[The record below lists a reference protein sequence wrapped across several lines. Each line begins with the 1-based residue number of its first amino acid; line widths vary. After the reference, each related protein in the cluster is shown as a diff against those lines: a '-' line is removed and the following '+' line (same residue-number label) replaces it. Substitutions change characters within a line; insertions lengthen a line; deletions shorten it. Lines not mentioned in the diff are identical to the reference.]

1 MKKGILNILLVFAL
15 ITGISVPG
23 SIQAEAAAPT
33 IKVHFID
40 VGQGDA
46 IYIKAPSGEDILID
60 AGNKG
65 KGKIVVNY
73 LKKLKVKDIDIM
85 IASHSDAD
93 NIGGLPEV
101 MNSIKVKSLYAP
113 NSTNTTAAYKDF
125 VNTAKKKKLTIKTA
139 KAGVKLPVK
148 GVNAQFVGPVKTY
161 GKTDRN
167 NWSAVLHVA
176 YKKNTFLFTGDA
188 QTKAETDMIKA
199 KKTLRADVL
208 KVSTQGSK
216 TATSQAFVN
225 VVKPKYAIISVGK
238 NGYGHPTSQTVSR
251 LTKAKAKVYRTDRSK
266 TIVVTGNGS
275 TYSIGK

>member
-15 ITGISVPG
+15 ITGISLPG

-251 LTKAKAKVYRTDRSK
+251 LTKAKAKVYRTDRNK

>member
-1 MKKGILNILLVFAL
+1 MKKGIFKILLAFTLV
-15 ITGISVPG
+15 TGLSIPN
-23 SIQAEAAAPT
+23 SIQVEAATPS

-65 KGKIVVNY
+65 KGKTVVNY
-73 LKKLKVKDIDIM
+73 LKKLKVKDIEIM
-85 IASHSDAD
+85 IASHPDAD

-113 NSTNTTAAYKDF
+113 NFRNITAAYKNF
-125 VNTAKKKKLTIKTA
+125 VNTAKKKKLTIKNA

-148 GVNAQFVGPVKTY
+148 GVTAQFVGPVKSY

-167 NWSAVLHVA
+167 NWSAVLHLT

-188 QTKAETDMIKA
+188 QIKAEKDMIKA
-199 KKTLRADVL
+199 KKKLRADVL

-216 TATSQAFVN
+216 NATSSTFVN

-238 NGYGHPTSQTVSR
+238 NGYDHPNSQTVKT
-251 LTKAKAKVYRTDRSK
+251 LTRAKAKVYQTNKNK

-275 TYSIGK
+275 SYKVGK

>member
-1 MKKGILNILLVFAL
+1 MKKGILNVLLAFAL
-15 ITGISVPG
+15 IMGLSVP
-23 SIQAEAAAPT
+23 SSMQAQAAAPT

-73 LKKLKVKDIDIM
+73 LKKLKVKDIEIM

-93 NIGGLPEV
+93 NVGGLPEV
-101 MNSIKVKSLYAP
+101 MNNIKVKSLYAP

-125 VNTAKKKKLTIKTA
+125 VNTAKKKKLAIKTA

-188 QTKAETDMIKA
+188 QTKAESDMIKA

-238 NGYGHPTSQTVSR
+238 NGYGHPTFQTVNR
-251 LTKAKAKVYRTDRSK
+251 LTKAKAKVYRTDRNK

-275 TYSIGK
+275 SYSIGK

>member
-23 SIQAEAAAPT
+23 SIQTEAAVPT

-125 VNTAKKKKLTIKTA
+125 VNTAKKKKLAIKTA

>member
-1 MKKGILNILLVFAL
+1 MKKGILNVLLVFAL
-15 ITGISVPG
+15 IMGISVPS
-23 SIQAEAAAPT
+23 SIQAEAATPT

-125 VNTAKKKKLTIKTA
+125 VNTAKKKKLAIKTA

-188 QTKAETDMIKA
+188 QTKAENDMIKA

-216 TATSQAFVN
+216 AATSKAFVN

-238 NGYGHPTSQTVSR
+238 NGYGHPTSQTVNT
-251 LTKAKAKVYRTDRSK
+251 LTKAKAKVYRTDRNK

>member
-1 MKKGILNILLVFAL
+1 MKKGFLKVFLVFAL
-15 ITGISVPG
+15 VTGLSVPNA
-23 SIQAEAAAPT
+23 IQAEAATPT

-65 KGKIVVNY
+65 KGKTVVNY
-73 LKKLKVKDIDIM
+73 LKKMKVKDIEIM

-113 NSTNTTAAYKDF
+113 QNSNTTAAYKNF
-125 VNTAKKKKLTIKTA
+125 VNTAKKKKLTIKNA
-139 KAGVKLPVK
+139 KAGVKLPIK
-148 GVNAQFVGPVKTY
+148 GVTAQFVGPVKTY

-167 NWSAVLHVA
+167 NWSAVLHVT

-188 QTKAETDMIKA
+188 QTKAENDMIKA
-199 KKTLRADVL
+199 KKKLRADVL

-216 TATSQAFVN
+216 AATSKAFVN

-238 NGYGHPTSQTVSR
+238 NGYATLPHKQ
-251 LTKAKAKVYRTDRSK
+251 
-266 TIVVTGNGS
+266 
-275 TYSIGK
+275 

>member
-73 LKKLKVKDIDIM
+73 LKKLKVQDIDIM

-125 VNTAKKKKLTIKTA
+125 VNTAKKKKLAIKTA

-251 LTKAKAKVYRTDRSK
+251 LTKAKAKVYRTDRNK

>member
-1 MKKGILNILLVFAL
+1 MKKGFLKVLLVFGL
-15 ITGISVPG
+15 VTGLAIPS
-23 SIQAEAAAPT
+23 SIQAEATAPS

-65 KGKIVVNY
+65 KGKTVVNY
-73 LKKLKVKDIDIM
+73 LKKQKVKDIEIM
-85 IASHSDAD
+85 IASHPDAD

-113 NSTNTTAAYKDF
+113 KSTNTTAAYKNF
-125 VNTAKKKKLTIKTA
+125 VNTAKKKKLTIRNA
-139 KAGVKLPVK
+139 KAGVKLPIK
-148 GVNAQFVGPVKTY
+148 GVTAQFVGPVKSY

-188 QTKAETDMIKA
+188 QAKAEKDMINA
-199 KKTLRADVL
+199 KKKLRADVL

-216 TATSQAFVN
+216 AATSSTFVN
-225 VVKPKYAIISVGK
+225 AVKPKYAIISVGK
-238 NGYGHPTSQTVSR
+238 NSYDHPNSQTVKT
-251 LTKAKAKVYRTDRSK
+251 LTKAKAKVYRTDKNK

-275 TYSIGK
+275 SYKIGK

>member
-1 MKKGILNILLVFAL
+1 MKKGFLKVFLVFAL
-15 ITGISVPG
+15 VTGLSVPNA
-23 SIQAEAAAPT
+23 IQAEAATPT

-65 KGKIVVNY
+65 KGKTVVNY
-73 LKKLKVKDIDIM
+73 LKKMKVKDIEIM

-113 NSTNTTAAYKDF
+113 QNSNTTAAYKNF
-125 VNTAKKKKLTIKTA
+125 VNTAKKKKLTIKNA
-139 KAGVKLPVK
+139 KAGVKLPIK
-148 GVNAQFVGPVKTY
+148 GVTAQFVGPVKNY

-167 NWSAVLHVA
+167 NWSAVLHVT

-188 QTKAETDMIKA
+188 QTKAENDMIKA
-199 KKTLRADVL
+199 KKKLRADVL

-216 TATSQAFVN
+216 AATSKAFVN

-238 NGYGHPTSQTVSR
+238 NGYGHPTSQTVNT
-251 LTKAKAKVYRTDRSK
+251 LTKAKAKVYRTDRNK
-266 TIVVTGNGS
+266 TVVVTGNGS
-275 TYSIGK
+275 SYSIGR

>member
-1 MKKGILNILLVFAL
+1 MKKGILNVLLAL
-15 ITGISVPG
+15 TLIMGLSVP
-23 SIQAEAAAPT
+23 SSMQAQAAAPT

-73 LKKLKVKDIDIM
+73 LKKLKVKDIEIM

-93 NIGGLPEV
+93 NVGGLPEV
-101 MNSIKVKSLYAP
+101 MNNIKVKSLYAP

-125 VNTAKKKKLTIKTA
+125 VNTAKKKKLAIKTA

-188 QTKAETDMIKA
+188 QTKAESDMIKA

-238 NGYGHPTSQTVSR
+238 NGYSHPTSQTVNR
-251 LTKAKAKVYRTDRSK
+251 LTKAKAKVYRTDRNKS
-266 TIVVTGNGS
+266 IVVTGNGS
-275 TYSIGK
+275 SYSIGK

>member
-1 MKKGILNILLVFAL
+1 MKKGFLKVFLVFAL
-15 ITGISVPG
+15 VTGLSVPNA
-23 SIQAEAAAPT
+23 IQAEAATPT

-65 KGKIVVNY
+65 KGKTVVNY
-73 LKKLKVKDIDIM
+73 LKKMKVKDIEIM

-113 NSTNTTAAYKDF
+113 QNSNTTAAYKNF
-125 VNTAKKKKLTIKTA
+125 VNTAKKKKLTIKNA
-139 KAGVKLPVK
+139 KAGVKLPIK
-148 GVNAQFVGPVKTY
+148 GVTAQFVGPVKTY

-167 NWSAVLHVA
+167 NWSAVLHVT

-188 QTKAETDMIKA
+188 QTKAENDMIKA
-199 KKTLRADVL
+199 KKKLRADVL

-216 TATSQAFVN
+216 AATSKAFVN
-225 VVKPKYAIISVGK
+225 VVKPKYAIISVGE
-238 NGYGHPTSQTVSR
+238 NGYGHPTSQTVNT
-251 LTKAKAKVYRTDRSK
+251 LTKAKAKVYRTDRNK
-266 TIVVTGNGS
+266 TVVVTGNGS
-275 TYSIGK
+275 SYSIGR

>member
-1 MKKGILNILLVFAL
+1 MKKGILNVLLAFAL
-15 ITGISVPG
+15 IMGLSVP
-23 SIQAEAAAPT
+23 SSMQAQAAAPT

-73 LKKLKVKDIDIM
+73 LKKLKVKDIEIM

-93 NIGGLPEV
+93 NVGGLPEV
-101 MNSIKVKSLYAP
+101 MNNIKVKSLYAP

-125 VNTAKKKKLTIKTA
+125 VNTAKKKKLAIKTA
-139 KAGVKLPVK
+139 KAGVKLPIK

-188 QTKAETDMIKA
+188 QTKAESDMIKA

-238 NGYGHPTSQTVSR
+238 NGYGHPTSQTVNS
-251 LTKAKAKVYRTDRSK
+251 LTKAKAKVYRTDRNK

-275 TYSIGK
+275 SYSIGK

>member
-125 VNTAKKKKLTIKTA
+125 VNTAKKKKLAIKTA

>member
-125 VNTAKKKKLTIKTA
+125 VNTAKKKKLAIKTA

-188 QTKAETDMIKA
+188 QTKAENDMIKA

-208 KVSTQGSK
+208 KISTQGSK
-216 TATSQAFVN
+216 TATSKAFVN

-238 NGYGHPTSQTVSR
+238 NGYGHPTSQTVST
-251 LTKAKAKVYRTDRSK
+251 LTKAKAKVYRTDRNK
-266 TIVVTGNGS
+266 TIVITGNGS

>member
-1 MKKGILNILLVFAL
+1 MKKGFLKVFLVFAL
-15 ITGISVPG
+15 VTGLSVPNA
-23 SIQAEAAAPT
+23 IQAEAATPT

-65 KGKIVVNY
+65 KGKTVVNY
-73 LKKLKVKDIDIM
+73 LKKMKVKDIEIM

-113 NSTNTTAAYKDF
+113 QNSNTTAAYKNF
-125 VNTAKKKKLTIKTA
+125 VNTAKKKKLTIKNA
-139 KAGVKLPVK
+139 KAGVKLPIK
-148 GVNAQFVGPVKTY
+148 GVTAQFVGPVKTY

-167 NWSAVLHVA
+167 NWSAALHVT

-188 QTKAETDMIKA
+188 QTKAENDMIKA
-199 KKTLRADVL
+199 KKKLRADVL

-216 TATSQAFVN
+216 AATSKAFVN

-238 NGYGHPTSQTVSR
+238 NGYGHPTSQTVNT
-251 LTKAKAKVYRTDRSK
+251 LTKAKAKVYRTDRNK
-266 TIVVTGNGS
+266 TVVVTGNGS
-275 TYSIGK
+275 SYSIGR

>member
-1 MKKGILNILLVFAL
+1 MKKGILNVLLVFAL
-15 ITGISVPG
+15 IAGLSVP
-23 SIQAEAAAPT
+23 SSMQVEAAAPT
-33 IKVHFID
+33 IKGHFID

-65 KGKIVVNY
+65 KGKTVVNY
-73 LKKLKVKDIDIM
+73 LKKLKVKDIEIM

-101 MNSIKVKSLYAP
+101 MNNIKVKSLYAP
-113 NSTNTTAAYKDF
+113 KSTNTTAAYKNF

-188 QTKAETDMIKA
+188 QTKAENDMIKA

-216 TATSQAFVN
+216 AATSKAFVN

-238 NGYGHPTSQTVSR
+238 NGYGHPTSQTVNT
-251 LTKAKAKVYRTDRSK
+251 LTKAKAKVYRTDRNK
-266 TIVVTGNGS
+266 TVVVTGNGS
-275 TYSIGK
+275 SYSIGK

>member
-1 MKKGILNILLVFAL
+1 MKKGFLKVFLVFAL
-15 ITGISVPG
+15 VTGLSVPNA
-23 SIQAEAAAPT
+23 IQAEAATPT

-65 KGKIVVNY
+65 KGKTVVNY
-73 LKKLKVKDIDIM
+73 LKKMKVKDIEIM

-113 NSTNTTAAYKDF
+113 QNSNTTAAYKNF
-125 VNTAKKKKLTIKTA
+125 VNTVKKKKLTIKNA
-139 KAGVKLPVK
+139 KAGVKLPIK
-148 GVNAQFVGPVKTY
+148 GVTAQFVGPVKTY

-167 NWSAVLHVA
+167 NWSAVLHVT

-188 QTKAETDMIKA
+188 QTKAENDMIKA
-199 KKTLRADVL
+199 KKKLRADVL

-216 TATSQAFVN
+216 TATSKAFVN

-238 NGYGHPTSQTVSR
+238 NGYGHPTSQTVNT
-251 LTKAKAKVYRTDRSK
+251 LTKAKAKVYRTDRNK
-266 TIVVTGNGS
+266 TVVVTGNGS
-275 TYSIGK
+275 SYSIGR

>member
-1 MKKGILNILLVFAL
+1 MKKGILNVLLAFAL
-15 ITGISVPG
+15 IMGLSVP
-23 SIQAEAAAPT
+23 SSMQAQAAAPT

-73 LKKLKVKDIDIM
+73 LKKLKVKDIEIM

-93 NIGGLPEV
+93 NVGGLPEV
-101 MNSIKVKSLYAP
+101 MNNIKVKSLYAP

-125 VNTAKKKKLTIKTA
+125 VNTAKKKKLAIKTA
-139 KAGVKLPVK
+139 KAGLKLPVK

-188 QTKAETDMIKA
+188 QTKAESDMIKA

-238 NGYGHPTSQTVSR
+238 NGYGHPTSQTVNS
-251 LTKAKAKVYRTDRSK
+251 LTKAKAKVYRTDRNK

-275 TYSIGK
+275 SYSIGK

>member
-125 VNTAKKKKLTIKTA
+125 VNTAKKKKLAIKTA
-139 KAGVKLPVK
+139 KAGVKLPIK

-188 QTKAETDMIKA
+188 QTKAENDMIKA

-216 TATSQAFVN
+216 TATSKAFVN

-238 NGYGHPTSQTVSR
+238 NGYGHPTSQTVST
-251 LTKAKAKVYRTDRSK
+251 LTKAKAKVYRTDRNK
-266 TIVVTGNGS
+266 TIVITGNGS

>member
-1 MKKGILNILLVFAL
+1 
-15 ITGISVPG
+15 
-23 SIQAEAAAPT
+23 
-33 IKVHFID
+33 
-40 VGQGDA
+40 
-46 IYIKAPSGEDILID
+46 
-60 AGNKG
+60 
-65 KGKIVVNY
+65 
-73 LKKLKVKDIDIM
+73 
-85 IASHSDAD
+85 
-93 NIGGLPEV
+93 GGLPEV
-101 MNSIKVKSLYAP
+101 MNNIKVKSLYAP
-113 NSTNTTAAYKDF
+113 KSTNTTAAYKNF

-188 QTKAETDMIKA
+188 QTKAENDMIKA

-216 TATSQAFVN
+216 AATSKAFVN

-238 NGYGHPTSQTVSR
+238 NGYGHPTSQTVNT
-251 LTKAKAKVYRTDRSK
+251 LTKAKAKVYRTDRNK
-266 TIVVTGNGS
+266 TVVVTGNGS
-275 TYSIGK
+275 SYSIGK

>member
-1 MKKGILNILLVFAL
+1 MKKGILNVLLVFAL
-15 ITGISVPG
+15 IMGISVPS
-23 SIQAEAAAPT
+23 SIQAEAATPT

-125 VNTAKKKKLTIKTA
+125 VNTAKKKKLAIKTA

-188 QTKAETDMIKA
+188 QTKAENDMIKA

-216 TATSQAFVN
+216 SATSKAFVN

-238 NGYGHPTSQTVSR
+238 NGYGHPTSQTVNT
-251 LTKAKAKVYRTDRSK
+251 LTKAKAKVYRTDRNK

>member
-1 MKKGILNILLVFAL
+1 MKKGIFKILLAFTLV
-15 ITGISVPG
+15 TGLSIPN
-23 SIQAEAAAPT
+23 SIQVEAATPS

-65 KGKIVVNY
+65 KGKTVVNY
-73 LKKLKVKDIDIM
+73 LKKLKVKDIEIM
-85 IASHSDAD
+85 IASHPDAD

-113 NSTNTTAAYKDF
+113 NFRNITAAYKNF
-125 VNTAKKKKLTIKTA
+125 VNTAKKKKLTIKNA

-148 GVNAQFVGPVKTY
+148 GVTAQFVGPVKSY

-167 NWSAVLHVA
+167 NWSAVLHLT

-188 QTKAETDMIKA
+188 QIKAEKDMIKA
-199 KKTLRADVL
+199 KKKLRADVL

-216 TATSQAFVN
+216 NATSSTFVN
-225 VVKPKYAIISVGK
+225 VVKPKYAIISVGN
-238 NGYGHPTSQTVSR
+238 NGYDHPNSQTVKT
-251 LTKAKAKVYRTDRSK
+251 LTRAKAKVYQTNKNK

-275 TYSIGK
+275 SYKVGK

>member
-1 MKKGILNILLVFAL
+1 MKKGILNALLVFAL
-15 ITGISVPG
+15 ITGLSVPS
-23 SIQAEAAAPT
+23 SIQVVAAAPT

-73 LKKLKVKDIDIM
+73 LKKLKVKDIEIM
-85 IASHSDAD
+85 IASHPDSD

-101 MNSIKVKSLYAP
+101 MNTIKVKSLYAP
-113 NSTNTTAAYKDF
+113 NSTNTTAAYKNF
-125 VNTAKKKKLTIKTA
+125 VNTAKKKKLAIKTA
-139 KAGVKLPVK
+139 KASVKLPVK

-167 NWSAVLHVA
+167 NWSAVLHVT

-188 QTKAETDMIKA
+188 QIKAENDLIKA

-216 TATSQAFVN
+216 NVTSKAFVN
-225 VVKPKYAIISVGK
+225 VVQPKYAIISVGE
-238 NGYGHPTSQTVSR
+238 NDYGHPTSQTVNT
-251 LTKAKAKVYRTDRSK
+251 LTRAKAKVYRTDRNK
-266 TIVVTGNGS
+266 TVVVAGNGS

>member
-65 KGKIVVNY
+65 QGKIVVNY

-125 VNTAKKKKLTIKTA
+125 VNTAKKKKLAIKTA

-188 QTKAETDMIKA
+188 QTKAENDMIKA

-216 TATSQAFVN
+216 TATSKAFVN

-238 NGYGHPTSQTVSR
+238 NGYGHPTSQTVST
-251 LTKAKAKVYRTDRSK
+251 LTQAKAKVYRTDRNK
-266 TIVVTGNGS
+266 TIVITGNGS

>member
-1 MKKGILNILLVFAL
+1 MLVKETPF
-15 ITGISVPG
+15 ISKHLVEK
-23 SIQAEAAAPT
+23 I
-33 IKVHFID
+33 F
-40 VGQGDA
+40 
-46 IYIKAPSGEDILID
+46 LID

-65 KGKIVVNY
+65 KGKTVVNY
-73 LKKLKVKDIDIM
+73 LKKLKVKDIEIM

-101 MNSIKVKSLYAP
+101 MNNIKVKNLYAP
-113 NSTNTTAAYKDF
+113 KSTNTTAAYKKF
-125 VNTAKKKKLTIKTA
+125 CEYRRKKKKLTIKTA

-188 QTKAETDMIKA
+188 QTKAENDMIKA

-216 TATSQAFVN
+216 AATSKAFVN

-238 NGYGHPTSQTVSR
+238 NGYGHPTSQTVNT
-251 LTKAKAKVYRTDRSK
+251 LKKAKAKVYRTDRNK
-266 TIVVTGNGS
+266 TVVVTGNGS
-275 TYSIGK
+275 SYSIGK

>member
-161 GKTDRN
+161 DKTDRN

-251 LTKAKAKVYRTDRSK
+251 LTKAKAKVYRTDRNK

>member
-1 MKKGILNILLVFAL
+1 MKKGFLKVFLVFAL
-15 ITGISVPG
+15 VTGLSVPNA
-23 SIQAEAAAPT
+23 IQAEAATPT

-65 KGKIVVNY
+65 KGKTVVNY
-73 LKKLKVKDIDIM
+73 LKKMKVKDIEIM

-113 NSTNTTAAYKDF
+113 QNSNTTAAYKNF
-125 VNTAKKKKLTIKTA
+125 VNTAKKKVLTIKNA
-139 KAGVKLPVK
+139 KAGVKLSIK
-148 GVNAQFVGPVKTY
+148 GVTAQFVGPVKTY

-167 NWSAVLHVA
+167 NWSAVLHVT

-188 QTKAETDMIKA
+188 QTKAENDMIKA
-199 KKTLRADVL
+199 KKKLRADVL

-216 TATSQAFVN
+216 AATSKAFVN

-238 NGYGHPTSQTVSR
+238 NGYGHPTSQTVNT
-251 LTKAKAKVYRTDRSK
+251 LTKAKAKVYRTDRNK
-266 TIVVTGNGS
+266 TVVVTGNGS
-275 TYSIGK
+275 SYSIGR

>member
-1 MKKGILNILLVFAL
+1 MKKGILNVLLTFAL
-15 ITGISVPG
+15 IMGLSVP
-23 SIQAEAAAPT
+23 SSMQAQAAAPT

-73 LKKLKVKDIDIM
+73 LKKLKVKDIEIM

-93 NIGGLPEV
+93 NVGGLPEV
-101 MNSIKVKSLYAP
+101 MNNIKVKSLYAP

-125 VNTAKKKKLTIKTA
+125 VNTAKKKKLAIKTA

-188 QTKAETDMIKA
+188 QTKAESDMIKA

-238 NGYGHPTSQTVSR
+238 NGYGHPTSQTVNS
-251 LTKAKAKVYRTDRSK
+251 LTKAKAKVYRTDRNK

-275 TYSIGK
+275 SYSIGK

>member
-1 MKKGILNILLVFAL
+1 MKKGIFKILLAFTLV
-15 ITGISVPG
+15 TGLSIPN
-23 SIQAEAAAPT
+23 SIQVEAATPS

-65 KGKIVVNY
+65 KGKTVVNY
-73 LKKLKVKDIDIM
+73 LKKLKVKDIEIM
-85 IASHSDAD
+85 IASHPDAD

-113 NSTNTTAAYKDF
+113 NSRNITAAYKNF
-125 VNTAKKKKLTIKTA
+125 VNTAKKKKLTIKNA

-148 GVNAQFVGPVKTY
+148 GVTAQFVGPVKSY
-161 GKTDRN
+161 EKTDRN
-167 NWSAVLHVA
+167 NWSTVLHLT

-188 QTKAETDMIKA
+188 QIKAEKDMIKA
-199 KKTLRADVL
+199 KKKLRADVL

-216 TATSQAFVN
+216 NATSSTFVN

-238 NGYGHPTSQTVSR
+238 NGYDHPNSQTVKT
-251 LTKAKAKVYRTDRSK
+251 LTRAKAKVYQTNKNK

-275 TYSIGK
+275 SYKVGK

>member
-125 VNTAKKKKLTIKTA
+125 VNTAKKKKLAIKTA

-251 LTKAKAKVYRTDRSK
+251 LTKAKAKVYRTDRNK